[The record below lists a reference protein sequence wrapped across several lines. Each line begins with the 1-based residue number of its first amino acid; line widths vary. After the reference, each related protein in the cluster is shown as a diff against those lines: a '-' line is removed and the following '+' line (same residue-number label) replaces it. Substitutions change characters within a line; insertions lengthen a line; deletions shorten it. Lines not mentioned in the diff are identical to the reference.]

1 MAGKKAKR
9 GRATGEGQLLVMLHG
24 APSASG
30 VQSTTDHGVN
40 FSTVS

>member
-1 MAGKKAKR
+1 MTGKEAER
-9 GRATGEGQLLVMLHG
+9 GKITEEGQLLVIPHG

-40 FSTVS
+40 FCAAS